1 MNIYTEE
8 KQNGNSFTCTRNHFN
23 RNRGV
28 QCRKSRMDRSN
39 LRDYRHYHGD
49 SGEKDSGA
57 GGNGAGRICLFDR
70 WNNPLPSYVHCM
82 YCMYKLC
89 RSAAIV

>member
-8 KQNGNSFTCTRNHFN
+8 KQNGNSFTCTRDHFN

-28 QCRKSRMDRSN
+28 QCRKSRLDGGNHWDHR
-39 LRDYRHYHGD
+39 YHRGNPRK
-49 SGEKDSGA
+49 KDSGA

-82 YCMYKLC
+82 YCMYELC